1 MCGMQLGCVITN
13 QTIIL
18 QEIPTATSYKL
29 SQKSQL
35 TAYARKI
42 QGASTLG
49 CEKQLS
55 HRWDDKSHV
64 YGLAASE
71 FTVTINLEGLMSV

>member
-1 MCGMQLGCVITN
+1 MNNKLKQIIAHLGKFGY
-13 QTIIL
+13 
-18 QEIPTATSYKL
+18 IPVNKATFLRFSVKEE
-29 SQKSQL
+29 
-35 TAYARKI
+35 
-42 QGASTLG
+42 GASDLD
-49 CEKQLS
+49 CKKQLS